1 MNEIT
6 EEIVPENTG
15 QEVQSLSDG
24 DEVLSEPVPESA
36 AETETNGTNEFAQ
49 PASDEESAD
58 NAPDEPPAD
67 EPDDEYSPVLNRLD
81 ELRGDLLGKLVELE
95 EDIHTVNVQL
105 TAANRAVAVH
115 EEIER
120 NLNSELQKYK
130 NEFYDKLASPF
141 LMQFIGL
148 YIDMT
153 EELDELRTEKENAPD
168 SEFLKAYIKSLE
180 YYADSVRGVLTNNSV
195 EIRTPA
201 PGDKYDYLEH
211 RISKTVPAE
220 DPALRDCIASVKS
233 SAFVYNGKV
242 LRPAKVAVYK
252 VSDKKI

>member
-1 MNEIT
+1 MNEFT
-6 EEIVPENTG
+6 EAVTPENTG
-15 QEVQSLSDG
+15 QDMQQFTDGGEELAEAAPETEETASQPAEENAEAPPEPEAAEEEEAPDKLGELREELLERFESLKNELRTITVQL
-24 DEVLSEPVPESA
+24 SA
-36 AETETNGTNEFAQ
+36 AN
-49 PASDEESAD
+49 
-58 NAPDEPPAD
+58 
-67 EPDDEYSPVLNRLD
+67 
-81 ELRGDLLGKLVELE
+81 K
-95 EDIHTVNVQL
+95 
-105 TAANRAVAVH
+105 AVAVH

-120 NLNSELQKYK
+120 NLNNELQKYK

-153 EELDELRTEKENAPD
+153 EELGELRAESEDKPD
-168 SEFLKAYIKSLE
+168 SEFLSAYIKSLE

-220 DPALRDCIASVKS
+220 DPALKDCIATVKS

-252 VSDKKI
+252 VK

>member
-1 MNEIT
+1 MNDFT
-6 EEIVPENTG
+6 ESISPENTG
-15 QEVQSLSDG
+15 QDALTFSDG
-24 DEVLSEPVPESA
+24 DEVLAETVPEPETAPDIAGTSQPTEENA
-36 AETETNGTNEFAQ
+36 AESPLYVPEHE
-49 PASDEESAD
+49 PEE
-58 NAPDEPPAD
+58 
-67 EPDDEYSPVLNRLD
+67 EYSHVFDRLD

-120 NLNSELQKYK
+120 NLNNELQRYK

-153 EELDELRTEKENAPD
+153 EELAELRTEKETAPD
-168 SEFLKAYIKSLE
+168 NEFLKAYIKSLE

-195 EIRTPA
+195 EIHTPE

-252 VSDKKI
+252 VK